1 MNKSR
6 RLCSLLLLITVVRAH
21 PAAGQGAGEGP
32 QPRVVE
38 PGGPGKAP
46 SDAIALFNGK
56 NMQGWVTRDGK
67 PGQCA
72 VSNGVMSCRTG
83 AGDILSEE
91 KFRSAQIHLEFAIP
105 NMPEQKGQLKGN
117 SGVYLHGCYELQ
129 VLDSYRN
136 PTYPNGACGALYGIS
151 PPLVNASRPPGEWQ
165 SYDIIIHA
173 PKCEGA
179 GKVTEQ
185 ATVTVLHNGVLIQD
199 NVRMQGPGPGCTHKN
214 LCEPGPLLLQ
224 DHSGFPNAPDTT
236 MKFRNIW
243 LRKLD

>member
-1 MNKSR
+1 MG
-6 RLCSLLLLITVVRAH
+6 RLSSASAAWMAAAAISLA
-21 PAAGQGAGEGP
+21 PAAAQGPKDEP
-32 QPRVVE
+32 QPRVVD
-38 PGGPGKAP
+38 PGAPGKAP
-46 SDAIALFNGK
+46 SDAIMLFNGK
-56 NMQGWVTRDGK
+56 DMTGLVTREGQRGK
-67 PGQCA
+67 CA
-72 VSNGVMSCRTG
+72 VSGGVMSCRTG

-91 KFRSAQIHLEFAIP
+91 KVRSAQIHLEFAIP

-129 VLDSYRN
+129 VLDSYQN

-165 SYDIIIHA
+165 SYDIVIRA
-173 PKCEGA
+173 PKCDA
-179 GKVTEQ
+179 SGKVTEQ

-199 NVRMQGPGPGCTHKN
+199 NVRMPGPGPGCTHKN